1 METTLTPFARQR
13 ARGVIVLGTNKLVP
27 LMVINVT
34 TNDKVIWVKSSP
46 ITLNLES
53 SSSQTKPCLIFF
65 FTASH
70 EKALRI

>member
-1 METTLTPFARQR
+1 MTPFARQR
-13 ARGVIVLGTNKLVP
+13 AEWGVIVLGTNKLVP

-53 SSSQTKPCLIFF
+53 SPAKQSLV
-65 FTASH
+65 SH
-70 EKALRI
+70 EKALRIYNDKEFI

>member
-13 ARGVIVLGTNKLVP
+13 ARRGAGGVIVLGTNKLVP

-53 SSSQTKPCLIFF
+53 SS
-65 FTASH
+65 
-70 EKALRI
+70 